1 VARLPRL
8 AIGGEVHLVV
18 MEGHNRQRVFG
29 DDEDRARFVA
39 TLRDAQ
45 ARQRVAVHAYAM
57 LPGRVWLLLTPPDA
71 TSLGR
76 MIQAIGRGYTTAFN
90 RRHGRSGTLW
100 DGRFGSTVVEA
111 GPSALA
117 AMLFVEQAPV
127 REGDTPQA
135 QEHAWS
141 TARHH
146 LGVQR
151 DPMISELAAYWALGN
166 TPFDR
171 VAAYAG
177 MLDEPLASE
186 RVATIAGAARRGWA
200 LGSVAYVH
208 RLQQRTSR
216 RLQARRPGRPAG
228 GRAAGRVPST
238 SG

>member
-1 VARLPRL
+1 MARLPRL

-18 MEGHNRQRVFG
+18 MEGHNRQPVFG
-29 DDEDRARFVA
+29 DDDDRARFIA
-39 TLRDAQ
+39 TLREAQ
-45 ARQRVAVHAYAM
+45 ARQRVAVHAYAL

-71 TSLGR
+71 ASLGR
-76 MIQAIGRGYTTAFN
+76 MVQAIGRGYTTAFN

-111 GPSALA
+111 GQTALA

-127 REGDTPQA
+127 REGETPHA
-135 QEHAWS
+135 QQHAWS

-146 LGVQR
+146 LGMQH
-151 DPMISELAAYWALGN
+151 DPLISELAAYWALGN

-177 MLDEPLASE
+177 MLDEPLPNDRA
-186 RVATIAGAARRGWA
+186 AALAAAARRGWA
-200 LGSVAYVH
+200 LGSVAYLQ
-208 RLQQRTSR
+208 RLQRQTSR

-228 GRAAGRVPST
+228 GRAAGRVQNP
-238 SG
+238 